1 MAGKDENTYGFVKAD
16 ADALVSMIGMGEEE
30 TPTRPPRQVMAII
43 IQTPAGGIPARVGTT
58 VGKADCTIYRITSA
72 DVLESTGVEVSVVNL
87 AASAVAGS
95 VYGQAKRA
103 AGRWVIDY
111 EECE

>member
-1 MAGKDENTYGFVKAD
+1 MAGRDENTYGFNRDD
-16 ADALVSMIGMGEEE
+16 ADALISMIGMGETE
-30 TPTRPPRQVMAII
+30 TPGRSVPQMTAIV
-43 IQTPAGGIPARVGTT
+43 IQTPSGGIPARVGTT
-58 VGKADCTIYRITSA
+58 VGKAACTIYRITSA

-95 VYGQAKRA
+95 VYAQAKRA